1 MPQPPKTVS
10 NLLSR
15 LCPNYLWESI
25 AGDLEEQFMADNQ
38 ELGLGAARRRYAWNA
53 LLFIR
58 PGILLR
64 NKLKINNTIMITNYL
79 KTAGRNMAKRK
90 LFTFINAFGLSV
102 AIAFCILIYLF
113 VKDEQ
118 SFDKLHS
125 NAKDIYRVEEYAWRT
140 FQTESKDPYMQSAYL
155 QLALAPTLKEELS
168 EVKFATRFNG
178 GWSQVVKYQNK
189 IFIEDIAFTDNDF
202 FKMFSFPVLEGN
214 SELFLL
220 EPKQAVVTKSIAK
233 KYFGDESPLN
243 KILAVDIRGEQDYE
257 IVGVMDDPP
266 TNSSFNFDILIPQE
280 NRLYYERNM
289 VNWSS
294 FNSPTFVQLHEGSSE
309 QQLLTSL
316 IDVRDRYMK
325 ENMERDKEEYD
336 IPEDAI
342 QFEYRTS
349 NLLDIHLNPD
359 VNWHKVSDPQYSL
372 ILGGLAI
379 LIIVIASINYIS
391 LALTTSA
398 SRRLEV
404 GVRKSIGATQKQLI
418 YQFSFESVALAIL
431 SMAFGVIIM
440 ILFLP
445 TFNDFTGKGI
455 RLDSGVWLELLGFS
469 LAISLLVGHLAGCY
483 PAFYLSAFKPSTV
496 LKGGARKVKPGL
508 AKPLVFVQFMFSS
521 ALIVSALVM
530 YEQMNYVTTKDLGF
544 DKEQILVVPTQYG
557 WTDESNAAVAQMRNA
572 LQSNPDI
579 IDVGGVSSSF
589 NRGWSRYGYT
599 INEENKAAYVWAVD
613 PNYIPAIGIEIVE
626 GRNFDL
632 TNASDSAALIVNE
645 ALVADMGWED
655 PLQEHLNWRED
666 SIGPGYKVIGVAKDY
681 HFVSLHRNIEPMF
694 LSMNKNDAGHLTTM
708 LIKMRPGDISQTISE
723 IEATYKE
730 LLQDKPFEYTFLDE
744 DVDSQYASFEQWM
757 KIMSLST
764 LFAIL
769 ISGLGLFG
777 LAGINAVNRTKE
789 IGIRKVFGAPLLNIF
804 VMLNK
809 QFIWMAAIAFVI
821 AAPLGAYL
829 INEWWLS
836 DFEFKIELG
845 WKVFALTFIA
855 GLLVTIITV
864 TYHGFRAAQLN
875 PAETLKYE

>member
-1 MPQPPKTVS
+1 
-10 NLLSR
+10 
-15 LCPNYLWESI
+15 
-25 AGDLEEQFMADNQ
+25 
-38 ELGLGAARRRYAWNA
+38 
-53 LLFIR
+53 
-58 PGILLR
+58 
-64 NKLKINNTIMITNYL
+64 
-79 KTAGRNMAKRK
+79 
-90 LFTFINAFGLSV
+90 
-102 AIAFCILIYLF
+102 
-113 VKDEQ
+113 
-118 SFDKLHS
+118 
-125 NAKDIYRVEEYAWRT
+125 
-140 FQTESKDPYMQSAYL
+140 
-155 QLALAPTLKEELS
+155 
-168 EVKFATRFNG
+168 
-178 GWSQVVKYQNK
+178 
-189 IFIEDIAFTDNDF
+189 
-202 FKMFSFPVLEGN
+202 
-214 SELFLL
+214 
-220 EPKQAVVTKSIAK
+220 
-233 KYFGDESPLN
+233 
-243 KILAVDIRGEQDYE
+243 
-257 IVGVMDDPP
+257 
-266 TNSSFNFDILIPQE
+266 
-280 NRLYYERNM
+280 
-289 VNWSS
+289 
-294 FNSPTFVQLHEGSSE
+294 
-309 QQLLTSL
+309 
-316 IDVRDRYMK
+316 
-325 ENMERDKEEYD
+325 
-336 IPEDAI
+336 
-342 QFEYRTS
+342 
-349 NLLDIHLNPD
+349 
-359 VNWHKVSDPQYSL
+359 
-372 ILGGLAI
+372 
-379 LIIVIASINYIS
+379 
-391 LALTTSA
+391 
-398 SRRLEV
+398 
-404 GVRKSIGATQKQLI
+404 
-418 YQFSFESVALAIL
+418 
-431 SMAFGVIIM
+431 
-440 ILFLP
+440 
-445 TFNDFTGKGI
+445 
-455 RLDSGVWLELLGFS
+455 
-469 LAISLLVGHLAGCY
+469 
-483 PAFYLSAFKPSTV
+483 
-496 LKGGARKVKPGL
+496 
-508 AKPLVFVQFMFSS
+508 
-521 ALIVSALVM
+521 
-530 YEQMNYVTTKDLGF
+530 
-544 DKEQILVVPTQYG
+544 
-557 WTDESNAAVAQMRNA
+557 MRNA

-613 PNYIPAIGIEIVE
+613 PHYIPAIGIEIVE